1 MQKAPGS
8 CAFAEWL
15 GCRCGFGSC
24 GSYDDDGA
32 SRSRCVSGVVGR
44 HVFDGVRR
52 GSGSV
57 DDNVA
62 RERAAEE
69 VFKAEILSTLSVAAL
84 CRARWLRYR
93 QNRSGRCSR
102 RYLFLLK
109 TPKAKK
115 SWNFADIQ
123 RF

>member
-32 SRSRCVSGVVGR
+32 SRCRCVTGGIGR
-44 HVFDGVRR
+44 DVLDGVRR
-52 GSGSV
+52 GGGRV

-62 RERAAEE
+62 HELSVEE
-69 VFKAEILSTLSVAAL
+69 GFVSEILIDVVGT
-84 CRARWLRYR
+84 
-93 QNRSGRCSR
+93 
-102 RYLFLLK
+102 F
-109 TPKAKK
+109 
-115 SWNFADIQ
+115 
-123 RF
+123 